1 MKVKGPDGYLW
12 RWGACALREELKD
25 MTEPQLQGCYRAL
38 VEVLDGSPTNAPGLK
53 DEVLAAVKRMRGHVR
68 EWIDLARQRHEDA
81 TAKLPVATDLQ
92 SATSAE
98 QAELDRTQLRRQAR
112 RESERK
118 AYQLLLDHG
127 DWLAQPCERPLVTA
141 IPFGCRALVVARWAR
156 CVDDLISATHNRLE
170 AERKGQGVE
179 AATVHEVGAWV
190 ILLRIFPMALLRQFG
205 GGGRAAERRMKK
217 QIDTWDSGGYIA
229 AAFMPIRARV
239 VRRSRR
245 AGRQRRGRTRG
256 HRRAPSRN
264 YS

>member
-1 MKVKGPDGYLW
+1 MGLLTVATTETALRLMAGESVRYVWRTSSDVKKVDGVKVKGPDGYLW

-81 TAKLPVATDLQ
+81 TAKLPVATDPQ

-98 QAELDRTQLRRQAR
+98 QVELDRTQLRRQAR

-127 DWLAQPCERPLVTA
+127 DWLAQPCERSLVTA

-179 AATVHEVGAWV
+179 AATVHA
-190 ILLRIFPMALLRQFG
+190 
-205 GGGRAAERRMKK
+205 
-217 QIDTWDSGGYIA
+217 
-229 AAFMPIRARV
+229 
-239 VRRSRR
+239 SRR
-245 AGRQRRGRTRG
+245 PRRGDRQSFRWQTRG
-256 HRRAPSRN
+256 SCKVAPCRP
-264 YS
+264 